1 MNRRVLVGLFAG
13 AVTVAVAV
21 LATLGYGG
29 RGHDSAAP
37 APPPATAP
45 VTRTTLVDAVHLS
58 GKIGYGTA
66 EPLAGRL
73 TGTLTE
79 IAKPGSVLRRGRVAY
94 RVDDQPVVVMLG
106 DLPAYRN
113 LALNVKGPDV
123 QQFEENLRAL
133 GYHGF
138 TIDSVF
144 NDATVAAVKKWQKD
158 LGLAETGA
166 VELGRV
172 LYVAAP
178 VRVAGQKQRIGD
190 QAAPGTP
197 VLTVTGTP
205 RSVTVELDDKSAA
218 LGKVGTKVQVRPAG
232 GKTVGGTM
240 TAVAAAQGGQDDAQQ
255 GQQGKTLV
263 TIKVAEQSALTG
275 GDGDP
280 VDVVVVR
287 AQKKNVLTVP
297 IVALLAV
304 GDGYGVETFGGGGRR
319 ILPVTVGM
327 FAQGRAEVSAPGLVE
342 GTQVGVAGE

>member
-1 MNRRVLVGLFAG
+1 MSRRVVVGVLAG
-13 AVTVAVAV
+13 AVTLAVAV

-79 IAKPGSVLRRGRVAY
+79 IAKPGSVLRRGLVAY
-94 RVDDQPVVVMLG
+94 RVDDQPVVVLVG
-106 DLPAYRN
+106 DLPAYRE

-123 QQFEENLRAL
+123 EQFEENLRAL
-133 GYHGF
+133 GYRGF
-138 TIDSVF
+138 AVDSVF
-144 NDATVAAVKKWQKD
+144 SAATVAAVKKWQKD

-178 VRVAGQKQRIGD
+178 VRVAGLKQRVGD

-197 VLTVTGTP
+197 VLTVTGTT
-205 RSVTVELDDKSAA
+205 RSVTVELDDKTAA
-218 LGKVGTKVQVRPAG
+218 LGKVGAKVQVQAAG
-232 GKTVGGTM
+232 GKAVGGVM
-240 TAVAAAQGGQDDAQQ
+240 TAVAAPQGGQDD
-255 GQQGKTLV
+255 GQQQTKTLV
-263 TIKVAEQSALTG
+263 TIKVADQAALTG

-287 AQKKNVLTVP
+287 GAKKNVLTVP

-319 ILPVTVGM
+319 IVPVTVGM

>member
-1 MNRRVLVGLFAG
+1 M
-13 AVTVAVAV
+13 
-21 LATLGYGG
+21 
-29 RGHDSAAP
+29 
-37 APPPATAP
+37 
-45 VTRTTLVDAVHLS
+45 TRTALVDAVHLS

-66 EPLAGRL
+66 DPLAGRL
-73 TGTLTE
+73 TGTLTQ
-79 IAKPGSVLRRGRVAY
+79 IAKPGSVLLRGRIAY
-94 RVDDQPVVVMLG
+94 RVDDQPVVVLLG
-106 DLPAYRN
+106 SLPAYRS

-123 QQFEENLRAL
+123 RQFKENLRAL

-138 TIDSVF
+138 AVDSLF
-144 NDATVAAVKKWQKD
+144 NAATVTAVKKWQKD

-178 VRVAGQKQRIGD
+178 VRVSVQKQHVGD
-190 QAAPGTP
+190 QAAPGTA
-197 VLTVTGTP
+197 VLTVTGTT

-218 LGKVGTKVQVRPAG
+218 LGKVGTKVQVQPAG

-240 TAVAAAQGGQDDAQQ
+240 TVVAASQGGQDDGQQ
-255 GQQGKTLV
+255 GQQSKTVV
-263 TIKVAEQSALTG
+263 TVKVAEQSALTG
-275 GDGDP
+275 GEGDP

-304 GDGYGVETFGGGGRR
+304 GDGYGVETYGAGGRR
-319 ILPVTVGM
+319 IVPVTVGM

-342 GTQVGVAGE
+342 GMQVGVAGQ